1 MASAAAYFLPSLEW
15 PVKFAIGVL
24 VAVVGLALLRPP
36 RLGPIR
42 FALAICTIQVGALT
56 AIRGVVAMNPASWW
70 QYLLPFAL
78 VVVPALFAAVILTRL
93 GWWRLVGFT
102 SPRDWRASP
111 VVVPLMLTLA
121 LPAVGLS
128 AHGLMPTTAMILAL
142 QVGFMLIDV
151 SMEEVIYRGVVLEAL
166 RPHGLFWQI
175 GLSSVLFGLSHAD
188 NFFLPGSDPVGVWY
202 QMFEAV
208 LIGVLFAAARLRLNA
223 IWPLIAVHAVYDLM
237 LLLAFGHAFPVAPTP
252 AGFAVDTVVNLC
264 LAAVALMLVGPRQ
277 RRPVRQRQAA

>member
-1 MASAAAYFLPSLEW
+1 LANVATFLLPGLDW
-15 PVKFAIGVL
+15 PVKVAIGLL
-24 VAVVGLALLRPP
+24 VAVGGLALLRPP
-36 RLGPIR
+36 RRGPLR

-56 AIRGVVAMNPASWW
+56 AIRGVVAINPASWW

-102 SPRDWRASP
+102 PPREWRASA

-128 AHGLMPTTAMILAL
+128 AHGVMPTSAMILAL
-142 QVGFMLIDV
+142 QIGFMLIDV

-166 RPHGLFWQI
+166 RPFGVIWPI
-175 GLSSVLFGLSHAD
+175 ALSSILFGLSHAD
-188 NFFLPGSDPVGVWY
+188 NFFLPGSDPAGVWY

-208 LIGVLFAAARLRLNA
+208 LIGVLFASARLRLNA
-223 IWPLIAVHAVYDLM
+223 IWPVIVVHAAYDLM

-252 AGFAVDTVVNLC
+252 AGFLVDTFVNLC
-264 LAAVALMLVGPRQ
+264 LAAGALLVVLHAVPR
-277 RRPVRQRQAA
+277 PTQARKAA

>member
-1 MASAAAYFLPSLEW
+1 MASAAAFFLPALDW
-15 PVKFAIGVL
+15 PVKVAIGVL
-24 VAVVGLALLRPP
+24 VVAGGLALLKPP
-36 RLGPIR
+36 RREPLR
-42 FALAICTIQVGALT
+42 FAVAICTIQVGALT
-56 AIRGVVAMNPASWW
+56 AIRGVVAINPASWW

-102 SPRDWRASP
+102 PPTEWRVSP
-111 VVVPLMLTLA
+111 VVLPLMLTLA

-128 AHGLMPTTAMILAL
+128 AHGFMPTTAMILAL

-166 RPHGLFWQI
+166 RPYGLFGPI
-175 GLSSVLFGLSHAD
+175 ALSSILFGLSHAD

-208 LIGVLFAAARLRLNA
+208 LIGVLFASARRRLNA
-223 IWPLIAVHAVYDLM
+223 IWPVIAVHAAYDMM
-237 LLLAFGHAFPVAPTP
+237 LLLAFGHAFPVAPTL
-252 AGFAVDTVVNLC
+252 AGFLVDTLVNLC
-264 LAAVALMLVGPRQ
+264 LAAIALILVGSVPR
-277 RRPVRQRQAA
+277 RTVRQRQAA